1 MCSFFS
7 RLMCMVS
14 SIIIQNCDR
23 LSQLYIEE
31 IRVLMCKFGGYDNT
45 ILLYRARDDVKRL
58 ELRTFI

>member
-1 MCSFFS
+1 
-7 RLMCMVS
+7 MCMVS

-45 ILLYRARDDVKRL
+45 LLL
-58 ELRTFI
+58 